1 MKPHQW
7 QISHH
12 EDLWCYSN
20 RLLGRPHESEKSLA
34 RTRVPWRN
42 SWPRTFISGTY
53 GIGGCSRKTIFSHSR
68 SFRPSGADFTRLIV
82 CRFYLIFLWLYI
94 FFYKSVNLSQG
105 VVTLR
110 PKTFLSN
117 TKKHWG
123 GGQLKILVSFLSGNV
138 PEFHCFKKISIFSM
152 EFFFQE

>member
-1 MKPHQW
+1 MRNFAIFYPFHFWVSTSPK
-7 QISHH
+7 
-12 EDLWCYSN
+12 SN
-20 RLLGRPHESEKSLA
+20 KTKYKKYFFYIIILIYFQSGDESFEI
-34 RTRVPWRN
+34 V
-42 SWPRTFISGTY
+42 
-53 GIGGCSRKTIFSHSR
+53 
-68 SFRPSGADFTRLIV
+68 ADSCDGDRDNIIEIKNFKIYFNFQCV

-94 FFYKSVNLSQG
+94 FFYKSVNLLQG

-138 PEFHCFKKISIFSM
+138 PEFHSFKKITIFSM
-152 EFFFQE
+152 EFVFQE

>member
-1 MKPHQW
+1 MRNFAIFYPFHFWVSTSPK
-7 QISHH
+7 
-12 EDLWCYSN
+12 SN
-20 RLLGRPHESEKSLA
+20 KTKYKKYFFYIIILIYFQSGDESFDI
-34 RTRVPWRN
+34 V
-42 SWPRTFISGTY
+42 
-53 GIGGCSRKTIFSHSR
+53 
-68 SFRPSGADFTRLIV
+68 ADSCDGDRDNIIEIKNFKIYFNYQCV

-152 EFFFQE
+152 EFFFQA

>member
-1 MKPHQW
+1 MFWPILCVILLYSILFIFGYQPHLN
-7 QISHH
+7 QIRQNIKSIFFYIIILIYFQSG
-12 EDLWCYSN
+12 D
-20 RLLGRPHESEKSLA
+20 ESFEI
-34 RTRVPWRN
+34 V
-42 SWPRTFISGTY
+42 
-53 GIGGCSRKTIFSHSR
+53 
-68 SFRPSGADFTRLIV
+68 ADSCDGDRDNIIEIKNFKIYFNFQCV

-94 FFYKSVNLSQG
+94 FFYKSVNLLQG